1 MAGTSS
7 LRRDAI
13 VDLLHEH
20 GRPMHVGELGAR
32 LGLQPHERHALGE
45 LLEEL
50 AFSGVVV
57 PLSGARYRLA
67 ARAAEDRDRVLEG
80 IFHANPRGFG
90 FVGGTASEEDLFV
103 PENAIGGAMH
113 GDRVQAR
120 VVSRSRRGTEAV
132 VTEVLARAIV
142 RVVGTLRIGRSSA
155 WLEPDDTRIRGPVVL
170 PAAARRDAGPA
181 LRDGLAAVVRL
192 TRYPTV
198 AGETPEAELVAV
210 LGLPGEPDVEV
221 AKILV
226 GHGIDEP
233 HSAEVLAETRRLAP
247 ELSAEDMA
255 EREDLTDLPL
265 VTIDPED
272 ARDHDDAV
280 WAERLEQLDQLEQG
294 YRVWVAIADVA
305 HYVRPG
311 TALDA
316 AALDRGNSLY
326 LPDRAIPMLPP
337 ALSSGLC
344 SLLPGQERL
353 CLAVEIE
360 LAPTGAVRS
369 RRVVEGVMR
378 SRAKLSYGAVARAL
392 GFTLQSER
400 EPEAEALRD
409 GLGLMWEIAV
419 LLRQRRLRRGA
430 LDFDLPDVHVVVDPD
445 SRLPVAVEQ
454 RGGDPGV
461 RKAYRLIEE
470 LMLLANE
477 ACAELLIERA
487 IPTIF
492 RVHAPPDPEK
502 LDRFANL
509 LAQLDLDLGP
519 DPLEVVAADPK
530 RLSRFLRR
538 IAGHPRKSVLHALL
552 LRAMQQAGY
561 DTVNIGHFGLAS
573 RAYLHFSSPIRRYP
587 DLVVHRVLRA
597 MLRGAATEPVILPP
611 GLEPSP
617 GRGESRAAGRSE
629 SRSPGEA
636 SPLRTAALIA
646 SERERRGMEVERQV
660 VDLYRA
666 LYMREHVGEAFEGQV
681 SAITSSGVFVQLSDP
696 FLDVLVSMDALGGDS
711 WEMDD
716 SGLCAV
722 GARSGGRVTLGD
734 PMVVLIEDVSI
745 TRRTVYGRRVQ
756 PETERPRGE
765 RRPARAKE
773 RRPAGVRERR
783 TTGTRQPHTPRRRR

>member
-1 MAGTSS
+1 MAGSSS

-13 VDLLHEH
+13 VDLLHQH

-50 AFSGVVV
+50 AFNGVVV

-113 GDRVQAR
+113 GDRVRAR

-142 RVVGTLRIGRSSA
+142 RVVGTLRVGRSSA

-170 PAAARRDAGPA
+170 PAAARREAGA
-181 LRDGLAAVVRL
+181 GLRDGLAAVVRL

-226 GHGIDEP
+226 GHGIEEP
-233 HSAEVLAETRRLAP
+233 HSAEVLAETGRLAP
-247 ELSAEDMA
+247 ELSADDMA

-280 WAERLEQLDQLEQG
+280 WAERLDEG

-353 CLAVEIE
+353 CLAVEID
-360 LAPTGAVRS
+360 LAPTGAVRR

-392 GFTLQSER
+392 GFTLQAER
-400 EPEAEALRD
+400 NPEAEALRE

-430 LDFDLPDVHVVVDPD
+430 LDFDLPDVHVVVDPET
-445 SRLPVAVEQ
+445 RLPIAVEQ

-477 ACAELLIERA
+477 ACAELLIERG

-509 LAQLDLDLGP
+509 LGELDLDLGP
-519 DPLEVVAADPK
+519 DPLEEVAADPK

-538 IAGHPRKSVLHALL
+538 ISGHPRKSVLHALL

-561 DTVNIGHFGLAS
+561 DTTNIGHFGLAS

-597 MLRGAATEPVILPP
+597 MLRGVATEPVILPP

-617 GRGESRAAGRSE
+617 GKDGRGP
-629 SRSPGEA
+629 PGEA

-666 LYMREHVGEAFEGQV
+666 LYMRDHVGEAFEGQV
-681 SAITSSGVFVQLSDP
+681 SAITSSGVFVQLTTP
-696 FLDVLVSMDALGGDS
+696 FLDVLVAMDALGGDA

-716 SGLCAV
+716 SGLHAV
-722 GARSGGRVTLGD
+722 ATRSGGRVTLGD
-734 PMVVLIEDVSI
+734 SMVVVIEDASI

-756 PETERPRGE
+756 PEAERARGE
-765 RRPARAKE
+765 RKPARTQARV
-773 RRPAGVRERR
+773 RRSVETHKGGKARGRSGRGRR
-783 TTGTRQPHTPRRRR
+783 